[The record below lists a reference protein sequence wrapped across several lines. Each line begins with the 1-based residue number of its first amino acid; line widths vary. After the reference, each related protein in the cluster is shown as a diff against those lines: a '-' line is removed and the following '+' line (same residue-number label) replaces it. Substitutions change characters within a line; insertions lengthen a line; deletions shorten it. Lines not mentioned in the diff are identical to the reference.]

1 MQRIDTIENIETIIV
16 NPEDIIV
23 IHIRA
28 KECNFHVKQLF
39 NRLHADFPNNKIIAI
54 SDFAGKFEI
63 TNKETAIEILES
75 FLKELKGDN

>member
-1 MQRIDTIENIETIIV
+1 MLKIDTIENVETIVV
-16 NPEDIIV
+16 NPEDVIV
-23 IHIRA
+23 IHM
-28 KECNFHVKQLF
+28 KEYNDHVKQLF

-75 FLKELKGDN
+75 FLKGLKGDN